1 MKDPCAGILL
11 KLERLKQ
18 GKGQKEICYGICV
31 PSYLSK
37 IEHNLV
43 QPDESILQ
51 QLFER
56 LGIQYQYDTE
66 FVQASEKLIVF

>member
-1 MKDPCAGILL
+1 MEKKNCDMGERTERRRLAGTIL

-37 IEHNLV
+37 IEHGTV
-43 QPDESILQ
+43 SADEEIL
-51 QLFER
+51 
-56 LGIQYQYDTE
+56 
-66 FVQASEKLIVF
+66 SKLSVEEI